1 MKTKGQGVGGRG
13 IKRLNLA
20 FLALRL
26 LIALA
31 LCPLCWSQSP
41 ESPASQNQ
49 KEAQQQLT
57 TAKSLSD
64 SGKVEEALAIL
75 RKLESASSDLPGLN
89 SELGK
94 ALYRKEE
101 YGQAV
106 PYFRQAIDENSS
118 DKESVQLLGLSLF
131 RIGKPAVAIPLLKH
145 VSTRYASANVDGSY
159 VLR

>member
-1 MKTKGQGVGGRG
+1 MKTKGQGVGGG
-13 IKRLNLA
+13 IKRVNPA
-20 FLALRL
+20 FRALGL
-26 LIALA
+26 LIALV
-31 LCPLCWSQSP
+31 LSPLCWSQSP

-57 TAKSLSD
+57 AAKNLSD
-64 SGKVEEALAIL
+64 SGKVDEALVIL
-75 RKLESASSDLPGLN
+75 RKLENANSELSGLN

-118 DKESVQLLGLSLF
+118 DKESVQ
-131 RIGKPAVAIPLLKH
+131 
-145 VSTRYASANVDGSY
+145 
-159 VLR
+159 